1 MRSFVLSLGV
11 RECYSV
17 LNIFLLWLT
26 SRLGRARACPPLE
39 LSRRPGY
46 VLVLTLVSF
55 GDFELGLDVC
65 SFDIPDRLSS
75 EYFGAHR

>member
-26 SRLGRARACPPLE
+26 SRLGRARARPPLE
-39 LSRRPGY
+39 LNRRPGY

-55 GDFELGLDVC
+55 GEIEFFLDVC